1 MAIMNMTGTVL
12 IAFIVTIMALL
23 RVTKTPQFNK

>member
-1 MAIMNMTGTVL
+1 MNTTGTVL
-12 IAFIVTIMALL
+12 IAFIVTVMALL